1 MKGFDLSKI
10 GPAVRSLNAGLFAAP
25 PPQNRVVVVS
35 PGHAPA
41 VTAIMAGQIEPP
53 PSKKTR
59 GKRQPTKTE
68 AAAIEYLK
76 RLPDVVDVRFNPMS
90 LHLANGHR
98 YTPDAS
104 FIRSG
109 VLHLVEVKGSYRLG
123 SLQRSRLA
131 YDQARIEW
139 PMFTFW
145 WMERQKD
152 GSWRFME

>member
-1 MKGFDLSKI
+1 MKSFDLSKI
-10 GPAVRSLNAGLFAAP
+10 GPECRALSAAALAA
-25 PPQNRVVVVS
+25 
-35 PGHAPA
+35 H
-41 VTAIMAGQIEPP
+41 MAGRKPTHPVHQLAPHGQQ
-53 PSKKTR
+53 KKTR

-104 FIRSG
+104 FIRYG
-109 VLHLVEVKGSYRLG
+109 DLHIVEVKGSYRLG

-152 GSWRFME
+152 GTWRFKA

>member
-1 MKGFDLSKI
+1 MSRFDLSKI
-10 GPAVRSLNAGLFAAP
+10 GPAVRALNAATLGGLTVGYTP
-25 PPQNRVVVVS
+25 SGPI
-35 PGHAPA
+35 
-41 VTAIMAGQIEPP
+41 VTNSTPMQA
-53 PSKKTR
+53 KKAR

-109 VLHLVEVKGSYRLG
+109 VLHIVEVKGSYRLG

-152 GSWRFME
+152 GTWRFKA